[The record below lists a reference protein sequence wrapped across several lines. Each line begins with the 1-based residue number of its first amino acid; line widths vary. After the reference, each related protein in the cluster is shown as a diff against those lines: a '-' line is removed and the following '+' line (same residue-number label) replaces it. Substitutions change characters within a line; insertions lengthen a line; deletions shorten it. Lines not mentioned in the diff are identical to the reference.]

1 MRDIGSQVQCSKD
14 TEYKLIFKENGNSLP
29 IRHNCHSKP
38 MRKICCKNKHGT
50 QNRLSVGVMK
60 DTTDS
65 QNEPHPVYDA
75 PGCGLASY
83 SCLLFLFFLVGL
95 VGIIGSLV
103 SIISEELQ
111 VKPFF
116 LVKGNQVQVWRLQPM
131 RDAKLLGLTEVPLY
145 YHDESQN
152 GTQACALS
160 ETGLLRL
167 DGSQAWS
174 IPYSDIESTKIIYE
188 KKRQVAV
195 TKTLSGE
202 TLPCFFGPSE
212 GSERFR
218 RFLMEQQ
225 TKEE

>member
-1 MRDIGSQVQCSKD
+1 M
-14 TEYKLIFKENGNSLP
+14 T
-29 IRHNCHSKP
+29 
-38 MRKICCKNKHGT
+38 
-50 QNRLSVGVMK
+50 

-83 SCLLFLFFLVGL
+83 SCLLFFFFLVGL

-103 SIISEELQ
+103 SIIFEELQ
-111 VKPFF
+111 EKPFF

-131 RDAKLLGLTEVPLY
+131 RDAKLLALTEVPLY
-145 YHDESQN
+145 FHDESPN
-152 GTQACALS
+152 GTEACALS
-160 ETGLLRL
+160 KTGLLRI
-167 DGSQAWS
+167 DGSKSWN

-188 KKRQVAV
+188 STRQVTV

-202 TLPCFFGPSE
+202 MLPCFFGPTE

-218 RFLMEQQ
+218 RFLLERIP
-225 TKEE
+225 KEE